1 MKFKITITA
10 VINAPVADLR
20 EELSANEEDVPS
32 REELAGALQEYLNDN
47 LVDLGIESGE
57 TEIGAVEVR
66 IG

>member
-1 MKFKITITA
+1 MKFKVTITA
-10 VINAPVADLR
+10 VIDAPVADLR
-20 EELSANEEDVPS
+20 EELQNEDD
-32 REELAGALQEYLNDN
+32 ELVNALQEYLNDN